1 MIVHRIRRGESNR
14 DGTMTTVATIIL
26 KASHWCCG
34 WQEDETIFFIRII
47 LNRVAVAG
55 RLLESRL
62 IITFVLSALEFAN
75 LLKSSARS
83 RSIDLVIASDF
94 QLPLQSASKS
104 NWTHSALCE
113 SQFPSIRVS
122 EWEFLLNQLEC
133 LLQWGVITSSGW
145 NLIGMPSHPNTPY
158 VWMAMKEL
166 WVVVESWP

>member
-1 MIVHRIRRGESNR
+1 
-14 DGTMTTVATIIL
+14 MTTVATITL

-47 LNRVAVAG
+47 LNRVAFAG

-62 IITFVLSALEFAN
+62 IITSVLSALEFAN
-75 LLKSSARS
+75 FLKSSVRS

-104 NWTHSALCE
+104 NWTLS
-113 SQFPSIRVS
+113 SQCSVWKPIPFDPC
-122 EWEFLLNQLEC
+122 EWEFLLNQLEY

-145 NLIGMPSHPNTPY
+145 NLIGMPCHPNTPY